1 MTAAPFK
8 PSGDERLKATSN
20 SETHSTTASD
30 MSGEHTAFFY
40 GA

>member
-1 MTAAPFK
+1 MPAAPYK
-8 PSGDERLKATSN
+8 SSGDERLKAATN
-20 SETHSTTASD
+20 SEIVSTAAD